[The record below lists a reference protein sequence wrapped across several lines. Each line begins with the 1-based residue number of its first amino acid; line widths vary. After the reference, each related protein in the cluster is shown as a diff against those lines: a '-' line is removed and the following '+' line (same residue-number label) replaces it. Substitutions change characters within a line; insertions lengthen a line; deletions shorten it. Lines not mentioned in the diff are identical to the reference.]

1 VKRIAFVLLT
11 ACAIVFATSG
21 VALANFGPHGSYAS
35 DTDACAECHRAHT
48 AVSAVTWTDNQGAQK
63 NALLISDST
72 SMTDFCY
79 ACHGDGVPGAAT
91 DVESGYFN
99 GANSS
104 ITNSK
109 PGAALNGGGFVRVG
123 GLAGAGGTTVMSSH
137 NVSGLTAQPLVRWGY
152 VPGSGSG
159 LAPMAAFT
167 CSDCHDPHGS
177 SNYRLLKDVVN
188 GVTVGGY
195 VGTNNTP
202 DPWVISNEQ
211 GYPQGGFKKGAAGVA
226 DIANYRPNYTS
237 PQYAHN
243 AVTTK
248 STSAWCA
255 ACHTVY
261 AQSDSNYN
269 YGTTLGAASGSSVLY
284 HRHPIDVSL
293 SVGISP
299 NAGDRSLITQ
309 LVDDPGLPLEMGYGQ
324 TNLAGFS
331 YSNPNGK
338 IWDYRGNVSCL
349 TCHVAHGSAAT
360 MSGWAATAL
369 GVTGVPNTVSGT
381 TNPLLDGTKFAHS
394 TPATHVYASNGST
407 EASGTNP
414 TFDSALLRYNNRGVC
429 ERCHNK

>member
-11 ACAIVFATSG
+11 ACAIVFATTG
-21 VALANFGPHGSYAS
+21 VALANFGPHGGYTS

-48 AVSAVTWTDNQGAQK
+48 AISAVTWTDNQHAQK

-79 ACHGDGVPGAAT
+79 ACHGDGAPGAGT
-91 DVESGYFN
+91 DVQSGYFN
-99 GANSS
+99 GGNSS
-104 ITNSK
+104 STNSVS
-109 PGAALNGGGFVRVG
+109 GATLNGGGFEHVG
-123 GLAGAGGTTVMSSH
+123 GLAGAGGQTVMSSH
-137 NVSGLTAQPLVRWGY
+137 NVDGLSAQPLVRWGY
-152 VPGSGSG
+152 VNGSTSDLSVMG
-159 LAPMAAFT
+159 AFT
-167 CSDCHDPHGS
+167 CTDCHDPHGS

-211 GYPQGGFKKGAAGVA
+211 GYPQGGFKKGTAGQA
-226 DIANYRPNYTS
+226 DMANYKPNYTS
-237 PQYAHN
+237 AQYAHN
-243 AVTTK
+243 AVSTK

-261 AQSDSNYN
+261 AQSDSVYN
-269 YGTTLGAASGSSVLY
+269 YGTTLGAASGSPVMY

-331 YSNPNGK
+331 YSTPEDLGLPRQRVVPDLPSRA
-338 IWDYRGNVSCL
+338 WF
-349 TCHVAHGSAAT
+349 GSDDER
-360 MSGWAATAL
+360 L
-369 GVTGVPNTVSGT
+369 G
-381 TNPLLDGTKFAHS
+381 
-394 TPATHVYASNGST
+394 
-407 EASGTNP
+407 
-414 TFDSALLRYNNRGVC
+414 RYGAQP
-429 ERCHNK
+429 ERCAEHDRGYDEPGAQRHHSQDQRSQQR